1 MPNHRFRRGKQIIMT
16 TKQIGNYQIQRE
28 LGRGGMATVFLAL
41 DPRFDREV
49 AVKVL
54 PRQFLHDSTFRAR
67 FEREAQTIAKL
78 EHPAIVPV
86 YDFGEENDQ
95 PFLVMRY
102 MPGGSLADRLT
113 DQPLTLKEAQPIVER
128 IASALQAAHDKGVV
142 HRDLKPGNILFDQ
155 FNNPYLSDFGIAK
168 LAAHTQTFTQ
178 GIVGT
183 PAYMSPEQW
192 RAKDELDGRTDQYA
206 LAIILYKMLSG
217 GLPFKANETSG
228 YMVAHLNEPIPD
240 ISIQLPHLPANVSQ
254 LLNKGL
260 AKNRDE
266 RFETIDRFGAAYK
279 AIAEG
284 QRIPSSFFQ
293 TVSPTPETEVV
304 SGTEVVPPV
313 TTRPSQRQTTHPRP
327 QSIQTTGRPQPIAP
341 PQTTRRV
348 LPRWVIPTIIGLVL
362 VAILGIGS
370 ATGLL
375 GGILGGSRGD
385 SNGDQPINVD
395 GSGPSADEATVEG
408 GLVGS
413 DPTIT
418 VTPTP
423 VTLTVTPDEESD
435 AEATVFATDT
445 PLPTFTPEPTNT
457 NTPTNTPP
465 PLPTNTLIPTATS
478 TALPPTATHTPIP
491 PTSTHTPA
499 PPPSITP
506 TPLVFIPVPITL
518 VPVTLIPLPTA
529 TPFQI
534 APVTLVPIV
543 TLAPIIIPNP

>member
-1 MPNHRFRRGKQIIMT
+1 MT
-16 TKQIGNYQIQRE
+16 TKKIGNYQIKQE

-95 PFLVMRY
+95 PYLVMRY

-113 DQPLTLKEAQPIVER
+113 NQPMTLKAAQPVVER
-128 IASALQAAHDKGVV
+128 IASALQAAHDKGIV

-217 GLPFKANETSG
+217 DLPYKANETSG

-240 ISIQLPHLPANVSQ
+240 ILIQLPQLPENVSR
-254 LLNKGL
+254 LLYKGL
-260 AKNRDE
+260 AKERDE
-266 RFETIDRFGAAYK
+266 RFETIDRFAAAFK

-284 QRIPSSFFQ
+284 QRIPSSFFE
-293 TVSPTPETEVV
+293 TKAAPPAPETEVV

-313 TTRPSQRQTTHPRP
+313 TTRPSPRQTTRPRP
-327 QSIQTTGRPQPIAP
+327 QPVQTTVRPQPIAP
-341 PQTTRRV
+341 SKSSGRT

-362 VAILGIGS
+362 VAILGVGS
-370 ATGLL
+370 VTGLL

-395 GSGPSADEATVEG
+395 VSDPSGDEPTVDS

-418 VTPTP
+418 MTPTP
-423 VTLTVTPDEESD
+423 ETLTATPDEESD

-445 PLPTFTPEPTNT
+445 PLPTFTPEPTHT
-457 NTPTNTPP
+457 SSPTNIPP
-465 PLPTNTLIPTATS
+465 PTNTLIPSATS
-478 TALPPTATHTPIP
+478 TAVPPTATHTPIP
-491 PTSTHTPA
+491 PTSTHTPV
-499 PPPSITP
+499 PTPSISP
-506 TPLVFIPVPITL
+506 TPLVFIPVPVTL
-518 VPVTLIPLPTA
+518 IPVTLIPLPTPTP
-529 TPFQI
+529 TPFQL

-543 TLAPIIIPNP
+543 TLDPIIIPNP